1 MKQQKYNEAMDNM
14 YNDFCDM
21 CDRMEAKY
29 EKESQEYYELT
40 CELDGWALAKK
51 EMDEYEEY
59 SKQFDDNDNNEEY
72 LIESDEY
79 VSD

>member
-1 MKQQKYNEAMDNM
+1 MA
-14 YNDFCDM
+14 
-21 CDRMEAKY
+21 
-29 EKESQEYYELT
+29 SLEYYELT
-40 CELDGWALAKK
+40 GELDGWALAKK